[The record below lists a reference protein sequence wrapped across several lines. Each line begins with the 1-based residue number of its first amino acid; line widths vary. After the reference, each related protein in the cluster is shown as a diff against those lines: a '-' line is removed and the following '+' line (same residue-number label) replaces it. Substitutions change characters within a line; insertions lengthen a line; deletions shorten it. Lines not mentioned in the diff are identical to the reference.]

1 MRETSHDDLRYS
13 GQPGEA
19 VTVTVEPHNTVQLV
33 NFTLNGSTS
42 VLPVGQSIQFQLGS
56 GTTVLQLVLDSAPGG
71 GTYRVV
77 VRSVENEPNNECVH
91 VFTHRG
97 SILIE
102 DFRFFA

>member
-13 GQPGEA
+13 GQEGET
-19 VTVTVEPHNTVQLV
+19 VTVTVDAQNTVQMV
-33 NFTLNGSTS
+33 EYTLDGNTQS
-42 VLPVGQSIQFQLGS
+42 LPAGQSIQFQLHS
-56 GTTVLQLVLDSAPGG
+56 GTNVLQMVFDSAPAG

-77 VRSVENEPNNECVH
+77 VRTVENEPNSECVH

-102 DFRFFA
+102 EFRFFV